1 MSKDLRVNTGIRA
14 KEVRLIGHDSRQVGI
29 IPIREALKM
38 AEEAGLDL
46 VEVSPGAAPPVCRIM
61 NFGKYRYELSKKHT
75 SKHKT
80 IDVKEVKIRPQITEH
95 DLELKIKNIK
105 RFLEEG
111 DKAKV
116 TMIFRGREI
125 IYSSL
130 AKRIFDRIRQE
141 FADKANIEQEARLEG
156 KHMIMVFSPK

>member
-1 MSKDLRVNTGIRA
+1 
-14 KEVRLIGHDSRQVGI
+14 
-29 IPIREALKM
+29 M

>member
-1 MSKDLRVNTGIRA
+1 
-14 KEVRLIGHDSRQVGI
+14 
-29 IPIREALKM
+29 M

-61 NFGKYRYELSKKHT
+61 NYGKYRYEMSKKNT

-80 IDVKEVKIRPQITEH
+80 IDVKEVKVRPQITEH
-95 DLELKIKNIK
+95 DLELKIKNIR
-105 RFLEEG
+105 RFLEDG

-116 TMIFRGREI
+116 TMVFRGREI

-130 AKRIFDRIRQE
+130 AKRIFDKIHQE
-141 FADKANIEQEARLEG
+141 FIDKANIEQAARLEG
-156 KHMIMVFSPK
+156 KHMTMVLSPK